1 MKGEKQM
8 KKYFA
13 YILAAVAMLATSS
26 ASVGCLWT
34 VFDEPKAIDSL
45 CD

>member
-1 MKGEKQM
+1 M

-13 YILAAVAMLATSS
+13 YILAAVAMLATGASS
-26 ASVGCLWT
+26 IGCMWIM
-34 VFDEPKAIDSL
+34 VDEPKAIDSL